1 MVVVLDSRKGFVEGS
16 MKTRNARAAW
26 HHLYDTAK
34 WKRLREGQLTAEPLC
49 RFCLEVE
56 EVTAAD
62 TVDHVKA
69 HKGSVELF
77 FEPSNLQSL
86 CKSCH
91 DTHKRRM
98 ELGKDVIRFS
108 ADGWPV

>member
-1 MVVVLDSRKGFVEGS
+1 MPDEQRRRESQVPRK
-16 MKTRNARAAW
+16 ARTAW
-26 HHLYDTAK
+26 HHLYDTAR
-34 WKRLREGQLTAEPLC
+34 WKRLREQQLMAEPLC

-62 TVDHVKA
+62 TVDHIKA
-69 HKGSVELF
+69 HKGGVELF

-98 ELGKDVIRFS
+98 EFGKDVIRFS
-108 ADGWPV
+108 ADGWPM

>member
-1 MVVVLDSRKGFVEGS
+1 MS
-16 MKTRNARAAW
+16 
-26 HHLYDTAK
+26 
-34 WKRLREGQLTAEPLC
+34 EPLC

-56 EVTAAD
+56 DVTAAD
-62 TVDHVKA
+62 TVDHITP
-69 HKGSVELF
+69 HRGQLDLF
-77 FEPSNLQSL
+77 FDPSNLQSL

-108 ADGWPV
+108 PDGWPI